1 MGFSRELSVSVVVVG
16 RNNSE
21 LTSKFI
27 ESILTHADKGV
38 EIILVDNGSDS
49 CVSENLI
56 DTFRDTRVF
65 ILSVGANRSFGEGCN
80 IGAESATGEILVFLN
95 NNVMVTEN
103 WLEPLVHLLQANP
116 NVGAVGPK
124 FLYPDGSIR
133 EAGAF
138 LDRNGQS
145 VQRGKGQSSG
155 AGLFNE
161 KREVQYVSEDCFAIR
176 KNDFLRVGGF
186 NFVYE
191 PGGYGDADLG
201 LSLRAAGLTIVYQ
214 PESTVIDI
222 GTQTIST
229 AGSTPLVEGVVEMNR
244 MKFLNRWG
252 NGKIPSRLTLDGQ
265 TPSRAIT
272 SGGPTV
278 VIYTPFDLVFGG
290 GEKYILSVAHAYSI
304 SGYRTIF
311 ATKAKY
317 SKVRFL
323 TLGLDFGLDLVL
335 IELATLDEVSHP
347 VDIFITMGNEVF
359 PPVEPIG
366 KMNIHHC
373 QFPFPPESQTDE
385 QVSRLN
391 KIDYVVV
398 NSEYTRGHYLR
409 AAQSVGFNDLQV
421 VVISPPI
428 SDLVVPKKEKNQHQ
442 ILSVGR
448 FFVHG
453 HSKNQHMLITA
464 FRELLIYHPDA
475 TLVLAGGL
483 APGSVHREY
492 LDMCRSLAVDLPVTF
507 QIDAERDEISALMES
522 SSIYWHGAGFDVDPE
537 LYPERCEHFG
547 ISLVE
552 AMGSKLIP
560 VVVGNGG
567 PDEIVQFGVNGFK
580 YQTVES
586 LVRRTRLVFDLND
599 QNREMMRKAVRARF
613 EEYFRF
619 DFDAAWISLALKS
632 RRSTGLTFLRYHG
645 QLLS

>member
-1 MGFSRELSVSVVVVG
+1 
-16 RNNSE
+16 
-21 LTSKFI
+21 
-27 ESILTHADKGV
+27 
-38 EIILVDNGSDS
+38 
-49 CVSENLI
+49 
-56 DTFRDTRVF
+56 
-65 ILSVGANRSFGEGCN
+65 
-80 IGAESATGEILVFLN
+80 
-95 NNVMVTEN
+95 MVTEN
-103 WLEPLVHLLQANP
+103 WLEPLIHELQQNP
-116 NVGAVGPK
+116 DVGAVGPK
-124 FLYPDGSIR
+124 FVYPDGLIR

-138 LDRNGQS
+138 LDGHGRP
-145 VQRGKGQSSG
+145 VQRGKGQTSG

-161 KREVQYVSEDCFAIR
+161 KREVQYVSADCFAIR
-176 KNDFLRVGGF
+176 KKDFLKVGGF
-186 NFVYE
+186 SFVYE
-191 PGGYGDADLG
+191 PAHYEDADLCF
-201 LSLRAAGLTIVYQ
+201 SLRAAGLSVVYQ
-214 PESTVIDI
+214 PESTVIHI
-222 GTQTIST
+222 GSQTTSAPGNTSLI
-229 AGSTPLVEGVVEMNR
+229 EGVVEMSR
-244 MKFLNRWG
+244 VKFLNRWG
-252 NGKIPSRLTLDGQ
+252 NGRTPTRIAINNQ
-265 TPSRAIT
+265 TTPKAT
-272 SGGPTV
+272 TPGGPTV

-323 TLGLDFGLDLVL
+323 TLGLDFGLDLGL

-347 VDIFITMGNEVF
+347 VDIFITMGNEVY

-366 KMNIHHC
+366 KINIHHC

-391 KIDYVVV
+391 RIDCVVV
-398 NSEYTRGHYLR
+398 NSEYTKGHYLR
-409 AAQSVGFNDLQV
+409 AAQSVGFNDLKV

-428 SDLVVPKKEKNQHQ
+428 SDLVVSEKEKNQHQ

-464 FRELLIYHPDA
+464 FRELLNKHPES

-492 LDMCRSLAVDLPVTF
+492 LDMCRGLAEGLPVTF

-522 SSIYWHGAGFDVDPE
+522 SSVYWHGAGFDVDPE

-552 AMGSKLIP
+552 AMGSKLIS

-567 PDEIVQFGVNGFK
+567 PDQIVQFGINGFK
-580 YQTVES
+580 YQSIEG
-586 LVRRTRLVFDLND
+586 LVRRTSLILDLDD
-599 QNREMMRKAVRARF
+599 QSREMMRNAARARF

-619 DFDAAWISLALKS
+619 DFGAAWTSLAHNISLHK
-632 RRSTGLTFLRYHG
+632 
-645 QLLS
+645 

>member
-1 MGFSRELSVSVVVVG
+1 MSLSRELAVSVVVVG
-16 RNNSE
+16 KSNFD
-21 LTSKFI
+21 LTSK
-27 ESILTHADKGV
+27 SVDSVLTHTDKDV

-49 CVSENLI
+49 YVLDNLI
-56 DTFRDTRVF
+56 EKFRDTSVS
-65 ILSVGANRSFGEGCN
+65 ILSVGANRFFGEGSN
-80 IGAESATGEILVFLN
+80 IGAESASGEILVFLN
-95 NNVMVTEN
+95 SNVVVTES
-103 WLEPLVHLLQANP
+103 WLEPLVQELQANP

-145 VQRGKGQSSG
+145 VHRGRGQSSG
-155 AGLFNE
+155 AGLFND

-176 KNDFLRVGGF
+176 KRDFLKVGGF

-191 PGGYGDADLG
+191 PGNYEDADLG
-201 LSLRAAGLTIVYQ
+201 FSLRAAGLTVVYQ
-214 PESTVIDI
+214 PQSKVIDI
-222 GTQTIST
+222 GSKTTSA
-229 AGSTPLVEGVVEMNR
+229 AGDTLLVEGVVEMNR
-244 MKFLNRWG
+244 IKFLNRWG
-252 NGKIPSRLTLDGQ
+252 NGKTPSRLTL
-265 TPSRAIT
+265 T
-272 SGGPTV
+272 SQIPPKANTSSGPTV
-278 VIYTPFDLVFGG
+278 VIYTPFELVFGG

-304 SGYRTIF
+304 SGFRTIL
-311 ATKAKY
+311 ATKARY
-317 SKVRFL
+317 SRVRL
-323 TLGLDFGLDLVL
+323 MALGLDFGLDLGLV
-335 IELATLDEVSHP
+335 ELATLDEVRYP

-359 PPVEPIG
+359 PPVGPIG
-366 KMNIHHC
+366 KINIHHC

-398 NSEYTRGHYLR
+398 NSEYTKGHYLQ
-409 AAQSVGFNDLQV
+409 AAQSVGFNNLNV
-421 VVISPPI
+421 VVVSPPI
-428 SDLVVPKKEKNQHQ
+428 SDLPVTEMEKNQNQ

-464 FRELLIYHPDA
+464 FRDLLIKHPDA

-483 APGSVHREY
+483 APGAVHREY
-492 LDMCRSLAVDLPVTF
+492 LEMCRSLAEGLPVTF

-537 LYPERCEHFG
+537 LHPERCEHFG

-552 AMGSKLIP
+552 AMGSRLIP

-580 YQTVES
+580 YQSVEG
-586 LVRRTRLVFDLND
+586 LVRRTSLILDLD
-599 QNREMMRKAVRARF
+599 VQSREMMRNAARARF
-613 EEYFRF
+613 EEYFSF
-619 DFDAAWISLALKS
+619 DFDVAWTSLTQTISPHK
-632 RRSTGLTFLRYHG
+632 
-645 QLLS
+645 

>member
-1 MGFSRELSVSVVVVG
+1 MSLSEELKVSVVVQN
-16 RNNSE
+16 RNNCA
-21 LTSKFI
+21 LTSKAVH
-27 ESILTHADKGV
+27 SVLSHTDKDV

-49 CVSENLI
+49 RDLVELKSN
-56 DTFRDTRVF
+56 FKDTRVS
-65 ILSVGANRSFGEGCN
+65 ILSVGVNRFVGEGNN
-80 IGAESATGEILVFLN
+80 IGAEFATGEILVFLN
-95 NNVMVTEN
+95 NHVMLSEN
-103 WLEPLVHLLQANP
+103 WLEPLVHELQANP

-133 EAGAF
+133 EAGVF
-138 LDRNGQS
+138 LDRNGQF
-145 VQRGKGQSSG
+145 VQRGEGQTSG

-161 KREVQYVSEDCFAIR
+161 KREVQHVSADCFAIR
-176 KNDFLRVGGF
+176 KKDFLKVGGF
-186 NFVYE
+186 SFVYE
-191 PGGYGDADLG
+191 PAHYEDADLCF
-201 LSLRAAGLTIVYQ
+201 SLRAAGLSVVYQ
-214 PESTVIDI
+214 PESTVTHM
-222 GTQTIST
+222 GSQTT
-229 AGSTPLVEGVVEMNR
+229 AAPGNTSLVEGVVEMSR
-244 MKFLNRWG
+244 VKFLNRWG
-252 NGKIPSRLTLDGQ
+252 NGRTPTRIAIDSQ
-265 TPSRAIT
+265 TPPKAIT
-272 SGGPTV
+272 PGGPTV
-278 VIYTPFDLVFGG
+278 VIYTSFDLVFGG

-323 TLGLDFGLDLVL
+323 TLGLDFGLDLGL
-335 IELATLDEVSHP
+335 IELGTLDEVSHP
-347 VDIFITMGNEVF
+347 VDIFVTMGNEVY

-366 KMNIHHC
+366 KINIHHC
-373 QFPFPPESQTDE
+373 QFPFPPESQTTK

-391 KIDYVVV
+391 KIDCVVV
-398 NSEYTRGHYLR
+398 NSEYTKDHYMR
-409 AAQSVGFNDLQV
+409 AAQSLGFNDLKV

-428 SDLVVPKKEKNQHQ
+428 SDLVVSEKEKNQHQ

-464 FRELLIYHPDA
+464 FRELLIKHPDA

-492 LDMCRSLAVDLPVTF
+492 LDICRGLAEGLPVTF
-507 QIDAERDEISALMES
+507 QIDAERDDISALMES

-580 YQTVES
+580 YQSMEG
-586 LVRRTRLVFDLND
+586 LIRRTSLILDLDD
-599 QNREMMRKAVRARF
+599 QSRDIMRNAARARF

-619 DFDAAWISLALKS
+619 DFDAAWTSLALN
-632 RRSTGLTFLRYHG
+632 R
-645 QLLS
+645 

>member
-1 MGFSRELSVSVVVVG
+1 MSHSKELKVSVVVQNS
-16 RNNSE
+16 NNFA
-21 LTSKFI
+21 LTSKAVDSVLSHTD
-27 ESILTHADKGV
+27 EDV

-49 CVSENLI
+49 DGLEELKNN
-56 DTFRDTRVF
+56 FKDTRVS
-65 ILSVGANRSFGEGCN
+65 IVSVGANRFIGEGNN

-95 NNVMVTEN
+95 NHVIVSEN
-103 WLEPLVHLLQANP
+103 WLEPLIHELQQNAD
-116 NVGAVGPK
+116 VGAVGPK

-138 LDRNGQS
+138 LDKNGRS
-145 VQRGKGQSSG
+145 VARGKGQTSG

-161 KREVQYVSEDCFAIR
+161 KREVQYVSADCFAIR
-176 KNDFLRVGGF
+176 KKDFLKVGGF
-186 NFVYE
+186 SFVYE
-191 PGGYGDADLG
+191 PAHYEDADLC
-201 LSLRAAGLTIVYQ
+201 LSLRAAGLSIVYQ
-214 PESTVIDI
+214 PESTVIHM
-222 GTQTIST
+222 GSQTTSVPGNT
-229 AGSTPLVEGVVEMNR
+229 SLVEGVVEMSR
-244 MKFLNRWG
+244 VKFLNRWG
-252 NGKIPSRLTLDGQ
+252 NGRTPSRLAIGSQ
-265 TPSRAIT
+265 TPPKAIT
-272 SGGPTV
+272 SGSPTV

-317 SKVRFL
+317 SRVRFL
-323 TLGLDFGLDLVL
+323 TLGLDFGLDLGLV
-335 IELATLDEVSHP
+335 ELATLDEVRTP
-347 VDIFITMGNEVF
+347 VDIFVTMGNEVY

-366 KMNIHHC
+366 KINIHHC

-391 KIDYVVV
+391 KIDCVVA
-398 NSEYTRGHYLR
+398 NSEYTKGHYMR
-409 AAQSVGFNDLQV
+409 AAQSLGFNDLKV

-428 SDLVVPKKEKNQHQ
+428 SDLVVSKKEKNQHQ

-464 FRELLIYHPDA
+464 FRELLTKHPEA

-492 LDMCRSLAVDLPVTF
+492 LDMCRGLAEGLPVTF

-522 SSIYWHGAGFDVDPE
+522 SSIYWHGAGFDVDPG

-552 AMGSKLIP
+552 AMGSRLIP

-580 YQTVES
+580 YQSVEG
-586 LVRRTRLVFDLND
+586 LVRRTGLILDLD
-599 QNREMMRKAVRARF
+599 VQSREMMRKAARARF
-613 EEYFRF
+613 EEYFSF
-619 DFDAAWISLALKS
+619 DFDVAWTSLAQTISPHK
-632 RRSTGLTFLRYHG
+632 
-645 QLLS
+645 

>member
-1 MGFSRELSVSVVVVG
+1 M
-16 RNNSE
+16 NNCA
-21 LTSKFI
+21 LTSKAVD
-27 ESILTHADKGV
+27 SVLAHTDTGV

-49 CVSENLI
+49 HDLEELKHK
-56 DTFRDTRVF
+56 FKDTRVS
-65 ILSVGANRSFGEGCN
+65 ILSIGINRFIGEGNN
-80 IGAESATGEILVFLN
+80 IGAESANGEILVFLN
-95 NNVMVTEN
+95 NHVMASEN
-103 WLEPLVHLLQANP
+103 WLEPLIQELQENS

-124 FLYPDGSIR
+124 FVYPDGSIR

-138 LDRNGQS
+138 LDRSGQS
-145 VQRGKGQSSG
+145 VKRGRGQASG
-155 AGLFNE
+155 ADLFNE
-161 KREVQYVSEDCFAIR
+161 KREVQYVSADCLAIR
-176 KNDFLRVGGF
+176 KKDFLKVGGF

-191 PGGYGDADLG
+191 PGNYEDAG
-201 LSLRAAGLTIVYQ
+201 LCFSLRSAGLTIVYQ
-214 PESTVIDI
+214 PESTVIYM
-222 GTQTIST
+222 GSQTASAPGKTSLI
-229 AGSTPLVEGVVEMNR
+229 EGVVEMSR
-244 MKFLNRWG
+244 VKFLNRWG
-252 NGKIPSRLTLDGQ
+252 NGR
-265 TPSRAIT
+265 TPSRSTIDTQTPPKAIT
-272 SGGPTV
+272 SGGHTV

-317 SKVRFL
+317 SRVRFL
-323 TLGLDFGLDLVL
+323 TLGLDFGLDLGL
-335 IELATLDEVSHP
+335 IELATLEEVRTP
-347 VDIFITMGNEVF
+347 VDVFVTMGNEVY

-391 KIDYVVV
+391 KIDCVVV
-398 NSEYTRGHYLR
+398 NSEYTKGHYLR
-409 AAQSVGFNDLQV
+409 AAQSVGIDNLEV
-421 VVISPPI
+421 VVISPPL
-428 SDLVVPKKEKNQHQ
+428 SDLAVTEKEKNQHQ

-464 FRELLIYHPDA
+464 FRDLFVKHPEA

-483 APGSVHREY
+483 ASGSAHREY
-492 LDMCRSLAVDLPVTF
+492 LDMCRDLAEDLPVTF
-507 QIDAERDEISALMES
+507 HIDAERDEISALMES

-552 AMGSKLIP
+552 AMGSKVIP

-567 PDEIVQFGVNGFK
+567 PDEIVQFGINGFK
-580 YQTVES
+580 YQSIEG
-586 LVRRTRLVFDLND
+586 LVRRTALILDLDN
-599 QNREMMRKAVRARF
+599 QSREMMRRAARARF

-619 DFDAAWISLALKS
+619 DFDAAWTSLAKPIS
-632 RRSTGLTFLRYHG
+632 PHK
-645 QLLS
+645 